1 MNETC
6 VHPEQ
11 SLAGIRVLLVED
23 EVDVAFLL
31 QFILKNAGAEVIW
44 VRSASKAF
52 AQLQGAQPDVLLCD
66 VKLPD
71 QNGDRLIQQIRQ
83 LEMDTSLHLPAIALS
98 SYTREISAERMIQ
111 AGFER
116 FLPKDFDAEQLISS
130 ILDLI

>member
-1 MNETC
+1 MNEIC
-6 VHPEQ
+6 VHPDQ
-11 SLAGIRVLLVED
+11 CLAGIQVLLVED

-31 QFILKNAGAEVIW
+31 QFILKNAGAEVVW
-44 VRSASKAF
+44 VRSVSKAF
-52 AQLQGAQPDVLLCD
+52 EQLQYSQPDILVCD

-83 LEMDTSLHLPAIALS
+83 LEMGTSLHLPAIALS
-98 SYTREISAERMIQ
+98 SYTREISAEKMIK

-130 ILDLI
+130 VLALI